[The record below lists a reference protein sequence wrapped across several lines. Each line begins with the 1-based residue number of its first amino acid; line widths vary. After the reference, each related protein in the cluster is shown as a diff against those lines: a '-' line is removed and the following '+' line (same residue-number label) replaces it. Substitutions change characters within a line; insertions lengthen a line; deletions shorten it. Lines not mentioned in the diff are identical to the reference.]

1 MGCPVGVFSIIGLVF
16 VASAALTW
24 LIVAG
29 ASLNESD
36 PDYEAVNRAQREAAR
51 QDRAIAA
58 RKALRNK
65 QRKGF
70 C

>member
-1 MGCPVGVFSIIGLVF
+1 MGCPVMFSLIIGLVF
-16 VASAALTW
+16 V
-24 LIVAG
+24 VV

-36 PDYEAVNRAQREAAR
+36 PDYEAINRAQREADR

-58 RKALRNK
+58 RKARRNK
-65 QRKGF
+65 RRKGF